1 MIVNNTFVTLED
13 ETFAAFSTFSVFIS
27 LFTVFR
33 EFDTFV
39 ITVEVITFFTT
50 FTDLFTAFNFGTV
63 PFVSSINPSVFFT
76 MIVNNTFVTLEDE
89 TFAAFSTFSV
99 FVSLFAV
106 FWEFDTFVV
115 TVKVVTL
122 VTTLTDLFAAF
133 DFIRVSF
140 LVCIDP
146 NILST
151 MVIDF
156 NTDTVLIEFISIRTL
171 DTFSL

>member
-1 MIVNNTFVTLED
+1 M
-13 ETFAAFSTFSVFIS
+13 
-27 LFTVFR
+27 
-33 EFDTFV
+33 
-39 ITVEVITFFTT
+39 
-50 FTDLFTAFNFGTV
+50 
-63 PFVSSINPSVFFT
+63 
-76 MIVNNTFVTLEDE
+76 
-89 TFAAFSTFSV
+89 
-99 FVSLFAV
+99 
-106 FWEFDTFVV
+106 FWEFHTFIIRVEIISLDTGF
-115 TVKVVTL
+115 
-122 VTTLTDLFAAF
+122 TDFFAAF

>member
-1 MIVNNTFVTLED
+1 
-13 ETFAAFSTFSVFIS
+13 
-27 LFTVFR
+27 
-33 EFDTFV
+33 
-39 ITVEVITFFTT
+39 
-50 FTDLFTAFNFGTV
+50 
-63 PFVSSINPSVFFT
+63 

-122 VTTLTDLFAAF
+122 VTTFTDFFAAF